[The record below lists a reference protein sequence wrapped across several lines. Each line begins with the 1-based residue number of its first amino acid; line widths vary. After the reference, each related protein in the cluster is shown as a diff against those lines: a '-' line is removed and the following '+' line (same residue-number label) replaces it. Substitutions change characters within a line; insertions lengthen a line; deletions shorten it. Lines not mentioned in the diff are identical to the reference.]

1 MSTHPLDRA
10 AAVPPPPSTERP
22 PPPSEHRR
30 RDEEPAETEVLSG
43 PPPPTSV
50 ADLGLPF
57 SFICDLLLKILYFNG
72 NVLGRELIELA
83 CLPWPVISSGLTF
96 LTKENFCGTTGARG
110 ASKAH
115 EEFAE
120 GLEYMLTT
128 SGRER
133 AREVLELS
141 QYAGP
146 APVPL
151 DDYLKSAAALV
162 AESTTVSSRVM
173 KQAVGDLVLPDSVID
188 VVGSALLARQALF
201 LYGPPGNG
209 KSSIAAACAA
219 VLGDPIYVPHALYVH
234 GEVVR
239 LFDPVHHRPVAEAPT
254 NHDARW
260 ILVDR
265 PVVHTGGELRAQ
277 QLEPAFDRV
286 LGFYEAPLQVKANGG
301 IFHVDDFGRQVISPR
316 EILNRLIVPLESG
329 IDHLD
334 IARAGTTISIPYAT
348 ILLLSTNLDPEEL
361 VDEAF
366 LRRVRYK
373 ALVPDPEEKD
383 FRTIF
388 RKVCQDRKIA
398 HSEEAVDYL
407 LATHYQPFGRA
418 LRGCQPRD
426 LVGQL
431 ITTARY
437 LGQEPK
443 LSHELI
449 DRVAHSYFAE
459 FQYTAGMARAGAR
472 PAAAAIPSGPASGQ
486 GGPD

>member
-1 MSTHPLDRA
+1 M
-10 AAVPPPPSTERP
+10 
-22 PPPSEHRR
+22 
-30 RDEEPAETEVLSG
+30 
-43 PPPPTSV
+43 

-72 NVLGRELIELA
+72 NVLGRELSELA
-83 CLPWPVISSGLTF
+83 CLPWPVISAGVTF
-96 LTKENFCGTTGARG
+96 LTKESFCGTTGARG
-110 ASKAH
+110 AAKAH

-120 GLEYMLTT
+120 GLEYVLTT

-133 AREVLELS
+133 ARETLELS

-151 DDYLKSAAALV
+151 DDYLRSAADLV
-162 AESTTVSSRVM
+162 AESANVSSAVM
-173 KQAVGDLVLPDSVID
+173 KRAVGDLVLPDSVID

-219 VLGDPIYVPHALYVH
+219 VLGEPIYVPHALYVH

-239 LFDPVHHRPVAEAPT
+239 LFDPVHHRPVAGAT
-254 NHDARW
+254 TDHDLRW

-329 IDHLD
+329 VDHIN

-373 ALVPDPEEKD
+373 ALVPDPDEKD
-383 FRTIF
+383 FRAIF
-388 RKVCQDRKIA
+388 RKVCHDRKIA
-398 HSEEAVDYL
+398 HSEDAVDYL
-407 LATHYQPFGRA
+407 LATHYKPFARA

-426 LVGQL
+426 LVSQL

-443 LSHELI
+443 LNRELI

-459 FQYTAGMARAGAR
+459 FQYNAGMARTHAR
-472 PAAAAIPSGPASGQ
+472 PAATGVLPTGHGSART
-486 GGPD
+486 DWTE

>member
-1 MSTHPLDRA
+1 MS
-10 AAVPPPPSTERP
+10 
-22 PPPSEHRR
+22 
-30 RDEEPAETEVLSG
+30 
-43 PPPPTSV
+43 
-50 ADLGLPF
+50 DLGLPF

-72 NVLGRELIELA
+72 NVLGRELTELA
-83 CLPWPVISSGLTF
+83 CLPWPVVSSGITF
-96 LTKENFCGTTGARG
+96 LTKENFCGTTGAR
-110 ASKAH
+110 AATKAH

-120 GLEYMLTT
+120 GLEYVLTT

-133 AREVLELS
+133 ARETLELS

-151 DDYLKSAAALV
+151 DDYLKSATDLV
-162 AESTTVSSRVM
+162 AESNTVSSRVM
-173 KQAVGDLVLPDSVID
+173 KRAVGDLVLPDSVID

-219 VLGDPIYVPHALYVH
+219 VLGDPIYIPHALYVH

-239 LFDPVHHRPVAEAPT
+239 LFDPVHHRPVVGAPKD
-254 NHDARW
+254 HDSRW

-329 IDHLD
+329 IDHLN

-373 ALVPDPEEKD
+373 ALVPDPDEKD

-388 RKVCQDRKIA
+388 RKVCQDRRIA
-398 HSEEAVDYL
+398 HNENAVDYL
-407 LATHYQPFGRA
+407 LATHYKPFGRA

-443 LSHELI
+443 LSHDLI

-459 FQYTAGMARAGAR
+459 FQYTAGMARAGAS
-472 PAAAAIPSGPASGQ
+472 APSPSSRSGSVGGW